1 MAISQNG
8 YRANDPGVVSRRPV
22 AGTDVGL
29 TVRTGA
35 PGDLLLHWA
44 AWFDRNVE
52 NIDNARGHLD
62 DWGFAERPIR
72 GSTTTLSNHA
82 SGTAIDLNATKHP
95 LGKLRRRPS
104 RPGRSQAD
112 PRGARE
118 VPRAASGGAGTTTAA
133 RTSMHFEIMASEQR
147 CAAMLAKLT
156 AAGGAA
162 AAASTGGAAAPT
174 TGVELMERIT
184 VTPPNAGQNTV
195 RLFLPGTPGAAV
207 IVRPRLGKKDAVN
220 PMWVGHIF
228 AWGQNGDGVGQ
239 DPAAVPGYDNKLVNH
254 RKYPLAGAL
263 WCDLNYSAAEPFEID
278 IVG

>member
-1 MAISQNG
+1 
-8 YRANDPGVVSRRPV
+8 
-22 AGTDVGL
+22 
-29 TVRTGA
+29 
-35 PGDLLLHWA
+35 
-44 AWFDRNVE
+44 
-52 NIDNARGHLD
+52 
-62 DWGFAERPIR
+62 
-72 GSTTTLSNHA
+72 
-82 SGTAIDLNATKHP
+82 
-95 LGKLRRRPS
+95 
-104 RPGRSQAD
+104 
-112 PRGARE
+112 
-118 VPRAASGGAGTTTAA
+118 
-133 RTSMHFEIMASEQR
+133 
-147 CAAMLAKLT
+147 
-156 AAGGAA
+156 
-162 AAASTGGAAAPT
+162 
-174 TGVELMERIT
+174 MERIT